1 MPIIGTIGVGAAAAG
16 AGAVAAKTGI
26 FAAIK
31 TFFVNNAATVAGL
44 ATTAALSLSGSSF
57 EGKKRKVTFGHVSDV
72 PFGNQKVAIPTVNYS
87 RIDKSRKVSYNSGRS
102 ASLHSRKSSNVSSR
116 SKRLRK

>member
-31 TFFVNNAATVAGL
+31 AFFVNNAATVAGL

-57 EGKKRKVTFGHVSDV
+57 KGKKHKVTFGPVSNV
-72 PFGNQKVAIPTVNYS
+72 PFGNQKVAIPSVNYS
-87 RIDKSRKVSYNSGRS
+87 RIDKSRKASYNSGRS
-102 ASLHSRKSSNVSSR
+102 ASSR
-116 SKRLRK
+116 SKNASGVKYSRKHLK